1 MRTPEQ
7 IQAAKNNFLAA
18 LEKSLGIVTQ
28 AASKTGTSRDTV
40 YRWIKDDKK
49 FAKSIQSINEIV
61 LDFAESALHKQINGG
76 NPASTIFFLKT
87 KGKCRGYV
95 EKMEIASTVEVTGRP
110 FISFSDTSKKEE

>member
-7 IQAAKNNFLAA
+7 TIASKKNFLAA

-28 AASKTGTSRDTV
+28 AASKAGISRETV
-40 YRWIKDDKK
+40 YKWIKDDEK
-49 FAKSIQSINEIV
+49 FAKKIQSINDIV
-61 LDFAESALHKQINGG
+61 LDFAESALHKQINSG

-87 KGKCRGYV
+87 KGKCRGYI